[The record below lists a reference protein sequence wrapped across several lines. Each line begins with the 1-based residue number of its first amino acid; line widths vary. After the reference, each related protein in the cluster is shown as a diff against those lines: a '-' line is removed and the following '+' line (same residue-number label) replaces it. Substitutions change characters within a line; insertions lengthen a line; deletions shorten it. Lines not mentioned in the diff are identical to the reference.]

1 MKKSISVYICVSG
14 AASDEED
21 EGVQGV
27 YLTKVDADLDP
38 ALYASAALD
47 TFHEHCGI
55 SVLDDFSITAV
66 DESGSPLDEP
76 VGQES
81 YELGQKA
88 EYCGPL
94 NSEDVPFDFDP
105 DGNQ

>member
-1 MKKSISVYICVSG
+1 MKKSVPIYICVSG
-14 AASDEED
+14 TASDEED

-27 YLTKVDADLDP
+27 HLTMVDADLDT
-38 ALYASAALD
+38 AFYASAALD

-66 DESGSPLDEP
+66 GENGSPLDEP
-76 VGQES
+76 EDQES
-81 YELGQKA
+81 YELGHRA
-88 EYCGPL
+88 EYCGQL

-105 DGNQ
+105 DANE